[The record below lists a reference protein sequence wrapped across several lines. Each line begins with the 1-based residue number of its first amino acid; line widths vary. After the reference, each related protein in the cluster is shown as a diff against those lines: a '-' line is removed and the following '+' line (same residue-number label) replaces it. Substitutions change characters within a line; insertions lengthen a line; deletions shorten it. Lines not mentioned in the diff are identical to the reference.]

1 VHRLVPAPTRPL
13 PVRGPNDR
21 LAARTASADVVAVQ
35 RLRGRGVISN
45 WGGSPYVLC
54 RRTLTLSSPVNEV
67 VFSDEVAAA
76 LRDLQLLDT
85 DCERLVFAMR
95 TDNDRVILPATDDDL
110 DELVGFVGAEANH
123 EPSRRRQQRL
133 DVALDAFT
141 DAQTNL
147 HDT

>member
-1 VHRLVPAPTRPL
+1 M
-13 PVRGPNDR
+13 
-21 LAARTASADVVAVQ
+21 Q
-35 RLRGRGVISN
+35 
-45 WGGSPYVLC
+45 
-54 RRTLTLSSPVNEV
+54 
-67 VFSDEVAAA
+67 
-76 LRDLQLLDT
+76 
-85 DCERLVFAMR
+85 

-133 DVALDAFT
+133 DVALDALT